1 MTNQLIINS
10 LSAYIDEIEKFP
22 SSEFLYRG
30 EAKEYRER
38 TSSALRQYKGTFYD
52 TKEYPFSIML
62 DDFYR
67 EVTPVLSNVEHENFI
82 AFAQHYGIPTPLIDV
97 TKSPLVALYFACQ
110 NETEENGYVYLFED
124 NYIDITKIIQKY
136 PNQNVLEELF
146 VNNEKDF
153 LSLLPVL
160 EKYYKTN
167 KTDFDTNLSN
177 LLKDYHH
184 YFSETIDAV
193 EKQLIEEIKKDIPD
207 LWMVTHY
214 LKELDN
220 STSFVLSNDLSI
232 EVFVYLNLA
241 RSFFRKAYNYGE
253 PIWWINFLPNLM
265 YRPIMKFDRGLNQRG
280 LFLYQSYA
288 SYVEEVY
295 SFRVQMVQR
304 IRFKKPVF
312 IIKNK
317 EGILKSLDNIGINR
331 MALFKDYDNT
341 AAYIKSKHEMNS
353 GFVIEKKR
361 CHQQ

>member
-1 MTNQLIINS
+1 MSDQIIINS
-10 LSAYIDEIEKFP
+10 LSSYIDEIEKFP
-22 SSEFLYRG
+22 SSKFLFRG

-38 TSSALRQYKGTFYD
+38 TASALRQYKGTFDD
-52 TKEYPFSIML
+52 TKEYPFSRML

-82 AFAQHYGIPTPLIDV
+82 AFAQHHGIPTPLIDV

-110 NETEENGYVYLFED
+110 GETQGNGYVYLFED
-124 NYIDITKIIQKY
+124 NCIDFTKMIQKY

-153 LSLLPVL
+153 LSLLPL
-160 EKYYKTN
+160 IEKYYRTN
-167 KTDFDTNLSN
+167 KTDFDTNLSI
-177 LLKDYHH
+177 LMKDYRH
-184 YFSETIDAV
+184 YFSETIDDI
-193 EKQLIEEIKKDIPD
+193 EKQLLEEIEKDTPD
-207 LWMVTHY
+207 LWMVSHY

-220 STSFVLSNDLSI
+220 SALFNKINDLAI
-232 EVFVYLNLA
+232 EVFVYINLA
-241 RSFFRKAYNYGE
+241 RRFFKKAYNYGE
-253 PIWWINFLPNLM
+253 PIWWINFLPNLL

-295 SFRVQMVQR
+295 NFRVQMVQR

-317 EGILKSLDNIGINR
+317 KGILKSLDNIGINR
-331 MALFKDYDNT
+331 MVLFRDFDNT
-341 AAYIKSKHEMNS
+341 AAYIKSKDEIDS
-353 GFVIEKKR
+353 GFYD
-361 CHQQ
+361 